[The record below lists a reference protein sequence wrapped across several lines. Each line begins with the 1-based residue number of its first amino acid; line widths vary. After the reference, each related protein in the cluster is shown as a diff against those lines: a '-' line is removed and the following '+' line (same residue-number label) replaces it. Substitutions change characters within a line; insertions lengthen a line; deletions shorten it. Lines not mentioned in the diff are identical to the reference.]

1 MGNTLGILGLYLSST
16 VRLVISI
23 YKNKKQ
29 KKKTAKMMEKSS
41 INFLQKTENICD
53 YF

>member
-23 YKNKKQ
+23 YKNKK